1 MTTIMSTL
9 HEGRLMYICGNLW
22 LISPL
27 SEKCFRQTL
36 YRKSKKNFLY
46 NDFFFFFFEN
56 HDVYEMI
63 WKNTV
68 QPDEPQMTIWRMH
81 NLCWVLHTHI
91 ACLFTV
97 RKFLQLLSTFNKQ
110 KYWINVCNLVEFLLR
125 AYLMWSRVLC
135 WGNIVS
141 EESSTSIFR
150 VEYKL
155 F

>member
-1 MTTIMSTL
+1 MKAGWCTFVV
-9 HEGRLMYICGNLW
+9 ICGSYLLW
-22 LISPL
+22 VRNVSD
-27 SEKCFRQTL
+27 KL
-36 YRKSKKNFLY
+36 YTENQKKFSLQWLFL
-46 NDFFFFFFEN
+46 FFFEN
-56 HDVYEMI
+56 PDVCEII

-81 NLCWVLHTHI
+81 NLCWVHYTHI
-91 ACLFTV
+91 TCLFTV
-97 RKFLQLLSTFNKQ
+97 RKFLQLLSTFNTQ